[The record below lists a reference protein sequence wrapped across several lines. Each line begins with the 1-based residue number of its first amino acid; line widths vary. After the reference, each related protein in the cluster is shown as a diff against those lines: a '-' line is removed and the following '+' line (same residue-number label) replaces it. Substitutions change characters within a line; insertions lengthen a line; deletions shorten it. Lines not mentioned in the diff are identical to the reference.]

1 MRGNILIVSLCVLAL
16 AGCASDLDSAKIQVV
31 ETKTA
36 LPPVPAYSETFRMKF
51 ADEVDHI
58 CGEPNK
64 DMVEEYPHACTFIR
78 DALELRARIKA
89 ITTK

>member
-1 MRGNILIVSLCVLAL
+1 MKGGILAVLCVLIL
-16 AGCASDLDSAKIQVV
+16 AGCASSELDSANIKEV
-31 ETKTA
+31 ETRTA
-36 LPPVPAYSETFRMKF
+36 LPPIPTYSETFRMKF

-58 CGEPNK
+58 CGDPAK

-89 ITTK
+89 ITIK